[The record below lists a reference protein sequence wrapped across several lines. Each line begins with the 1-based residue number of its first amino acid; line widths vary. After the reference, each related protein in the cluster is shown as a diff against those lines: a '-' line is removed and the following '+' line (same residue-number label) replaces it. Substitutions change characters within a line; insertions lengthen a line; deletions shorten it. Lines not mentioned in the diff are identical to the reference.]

1 MGNYLNLSVAG
12 PQKGR
17 EVVSCYDS
25 AFPVMNR
32 EKTVANCCSQAAL
45 SGGWSTLA
53 GDSVLAVVPLGCFE
67 ESNTEGESMGAD
79 LQKPLNHG
87 LVSLCQ

>member
-1 MGNYLNLSVAG
+1 MA
-12 PQKGR
+12 
-17 EVVSCYDS
+17 SCNDS
-25 AFPVMNR
+25 AFPRMNR
-32 EKTVANCCSQAAL
+32 EKTVAKSCLQAAL

-87 LVSLCQ
+87 LVSLRQ